1 MGYKPHYNSRNA
13 RREIFALDYRIWM
26 ARQFLAQSL
35 IMRDTIYKL
44 LNLSLFHEDSF
55 PFFAVQADNSGLLH
69 KRGFCEPQKQKRNPG
84 TEIDRMRV
92 MHPTT
97 LIMLPVQ
104 VTL

>member
-1 MGYKPHYNSRNA
+1 MGDQVCHNPCNA
-13 RREIFALDYRIWM
+13 GGELFALDYRFWI

-44 LNLSLFHEDSF
+44 LNLLLFHEDSF

-92 MHPTT
+92 MHPAT